1 MFRLLAGPT
10 VYRESYRVGKIHLAV
25 VPEAPRTEF
34 FFVNYQYPQGRFL
47 IAQTKRSTQSGWT
60 GANNDAI
67 ICLHKLP
74 RVVVYTFTR

>member
-10 VYRESYRVGKIHLAV
+10 VYREPYRVCKIHLAV
-25 VPEAPRTEF
+25 VSEASGTEL
-34 FFVNYQYPQGRFL
+34 FFVNYQYPQGWFL
-47 IAQTKRSTQSGWT
+47 IAQTKRRTQSGWS

-67 ICLHKLP
+67 ICIHEMP